1 MLVTTSGHVASAW
14 SSTTVLVRPPRA
26 PAGFEMPRM
35 LDRYLVDVE
44 VNPGN
49 RGGPVYC
56 VEDAGII
63 GVAVSTKAAS
73 VTGRVSDPGV
83 YGVGLAHVVSA
94 QYVVDLL
101 NKHGVRA

>member
-26 PAGFEMPRM
+26 AGFEMPRM

-49 RGGPVYC
+49 SGGPVYC

-63 GVAVSTKAAS
+63 GVVVSTKAAS

-83 YGVGLAHVVSA
+83 YGVGLAHVVPE